1 MTAQVLVQDQDKSF
15 PKSHLELT
23 FWFCL
28 VHVINHSRRRDVKVM
43 RHISAHH
50 SLKELKDIHVYIR
63 REIAIGNWKQ
73 TEGQKRPSVSSWH
86 SA

>member
-1 MTAQVLVQDQDKSF
+1 MLQKCTLAALETLAGCELRMLTSDRFVGMTAQVSVRNQDKSF

-43 RHISAHH
+43 QRFGTSQPQ
-50 SLKELKDIHVYIR
+50 R
-63 REIAIGNWKQ
+63 N
-73 TEGQKRPSVSSWH
+73 
-86 SA
+86 